1 VTQVC
6 VIIGRASCFGVWI
19 QYIFEMFT
27 SYQTT
32 IMGFSAM
39 VAGVVN
45 LSNYLWTYLAK
56 KKFGGSYLYVDIGMA
71 VAISLGTLFITSVLS
86 YQKHRANQAKARIP
100 PLAQDSD
107 LSSNWCNC
115 KCDFWKQYI
124 TSLTSEM
131 DSRHSRQLGTII
143 TLYEGSE
150 NAAI

>member
-39 VAGVVN
+39 VAGLVN

-56 KKFGGSYLYVDIGMA
+56 KKFGGSYRYVNIGMA
-71 VAISLGTLFITSVLS
+71 VAISLGTLFIATVLI
-86 YQKHRANQAKARIP
+86 YQKQRAKQAKARIP

-107 LSSNWCNC
+107 PPSN
-115 KCDFWKQYI
+115 
-124 TSLTSEM
+124 
-131 DSRHSRQLGTII
+131 
-143 TLYEGSE
+143 
-150 NAAI
+150 